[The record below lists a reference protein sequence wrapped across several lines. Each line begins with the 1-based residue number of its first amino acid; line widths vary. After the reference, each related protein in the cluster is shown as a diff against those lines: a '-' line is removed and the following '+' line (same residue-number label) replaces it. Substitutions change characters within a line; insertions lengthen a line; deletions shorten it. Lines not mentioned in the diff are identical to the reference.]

1 METEL
6 PKPNAARGAQAGQR
20 REGGAAGAQRAE
32 GERRVA
38 RAGFTLIEIMA
49 VVVIIGLLMAI
60 VGNAIVGN
68 LAKARVT
75 TTRAQIQSLEAAITT
90 FQMDNGRFP
99 TTEQGLRSLIEK
111 PSGAPE
117 PYAWRPGGYLSKK
130 ELPRD
135 AWNGEYQYASPGEHN
150 TDSFDLWS
158 LGRDGKPGGAE
169 EDGDIGNWAMEKA
182 AE

>member
-1 METEL
+1 MRTHPE
-6 PKPNAARGAQAGQR
+6 
-20 REGGAAGAQRAE
+20 RER
-32 GERRVA
+32 ER
-38 RAGFTLIEIMA
+38 GFTLIEIMA

-75 TTRAQIQSLEAAITT
+75 TTKAQIQSLEAALTT
-90 FQMDNGRFP
+90 YQMDNGRFP
-99 TTEQGLRSLIEK
+99 TTEQGLRALIEK

-130 ELPRD
+130 SLPKD
-135 AWNGEYQYASPGEHN
+135 AWNGDYQYASPGEN
-150 TDSFDLWS
+150 NPDSFDLWS
-158 LGRDGKPGGAE
+158 LGRDGKPGGTD
-169 EDGDIGNWAMEKA
+169 EDADIGNWSAEQA